1 MPGRDD
7 RSDDDLIDACNAGD
21 AAAFGEL
28 YRRYRDWAVRVAYRF
43 AGDRDEALDIMQE
56 SFAYL
61 LSKFPGFRLSARLTS
76 FMYVVI
82 KHNALAARRKQR
94 RRPPAI
100 SSGAEESPAGPAA
113 TPDAPP
119 AAEAAA
125 ALSRLVDR
133 LPDSHREVLLMRAV
147 DGMSMQEIAAALSI
161 PVGTAKS
168 RLHHALATLR
178 ADPAGARYFGP
189 ETGV

>member
-1 MPGRDD
+1 
-7 RSDDDLIDACNAGD
+7 
-21 AAAFGEL
+21 L

-76 FMYVVI
+76 FLYVVI
-82 KHNALAARRKQR
+82 KHNALAARRRQR
-94 RRPPAI
+94 RRPPMR
-100 SSGAEESPAGPAA
+100 SSGGEESAAGAVAA
-113 TPDAPP
+113 ADAPR
-119 AAEAAA
+119 EQEGAA
-125 ALSRLVDR
+125 ALARLVDR
-133 LPDSHREVLLMRAV
+133 LPDAHREVLLMRAV

-161 PVGTAKS
+161 PVGTVKS